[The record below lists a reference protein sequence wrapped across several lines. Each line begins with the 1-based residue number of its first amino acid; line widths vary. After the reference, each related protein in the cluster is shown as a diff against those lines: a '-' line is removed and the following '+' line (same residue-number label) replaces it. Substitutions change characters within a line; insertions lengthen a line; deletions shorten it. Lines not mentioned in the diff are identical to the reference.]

1 MSTKGAGMNEVW
13 GSVDGDVNADAIISD
28 RRDGKKAANL
38 ACALLFPGLV
48 IVAIWLGMTGSHAAL
63 AIGLVIAVLFL
74 RSAVAAD
81 TYGTHTFVMIAERR
95 AQLLEQ
101 KVQEL
106 QTDLAIKGRL

>member
-1 MSTKGAGMNEVW
+1 MNEVW

-28 RRDGKKAANL
+28 RRDGKKVANL
-38 ACALLFPGLV
+38 VCALLFPVLV
-48 IVAIWLGMTGSHAAL
+48 IVAIWLGITGSHAAL
-63 AIGLVIAVLFL
+63 AVGLVIAVVYL

-81 TYGTHTFVMIAERR
+81 TYGTHTLVMIAERR

-106 QTDLAIKGRL
+106 QTDLAIKGRF